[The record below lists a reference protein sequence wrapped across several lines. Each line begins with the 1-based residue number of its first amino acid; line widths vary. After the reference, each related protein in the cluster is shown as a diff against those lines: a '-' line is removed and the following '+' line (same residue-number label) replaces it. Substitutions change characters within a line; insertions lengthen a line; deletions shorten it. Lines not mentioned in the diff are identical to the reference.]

1 MGFTDGAFQT
11 SFVVAVLV
19 GVVFLAGRIGGDPE
33 LFRRGMQVAIGLGMV
48 LLVFGATKAFIRPPD
63 VPSESFDTFD
73 NSEGREELLEYAEES
88 ADRASGA
95 GSIHIAAA
103 VALVAFGIA
112 LRNLRVIPMG
122 LLLGGV
128 LLFLLGSPPRLSGT
142 GSDFYSVY
150 LLAAYPGVG
159 DASQEWDIIRFVVI
173 LLAVAV
179 LIALAHARWERQD
192 KGGNGIPALEPPV
205 APAE

>member
-19 GVVFLAGRIGGDPE
+19 GVVFLASRIGGDPE

-48 LLVFGATKAFIRPPD
+48 LLVFGGTKAFIRPPD
-63 VPSESFDTFD
+63 IPPAGFDTFD
-73 NSEGREELLEYAEES
+73 DSEQREELLEYAEES

-95 GSIHIAAA
+95 GSIHIAVA
-103 VALVAFGIA
+103 VVLVAFGIA
-112 LRNLRVIPMG
+112 LRSMRVIPAG
-122 LLLGGV
+122 LLFGGV
-128 LLFLLGSPPRLSGT
+128 LLFLLGSPPGVSGT

-150 LLAAYPGVG
+150 LQAAYPGVG
-159 DASQEWDIIRFVVI
+159 DASQKWDIVRFVVI
-173 LLAVAV
+173 LLAVAILV
-179 LIALAHARWERQD
+179 GLAYARWERPD
-192 KGGNGIPALEPPV
+192 EDGSAALTPGPPL